1 MIDQMTKQ
9 TETAFNTFKAA
20 FAPFADAFKNV
31 QTADV
36 PEAARD
42 FVKRAIDTAK
52 ERAADAHAGAEK
64 VTAVIEDAA
73 VGAVSETVKLS
84 RNVQQAFYEDAEAF
98 FTGIDKLASAKTFAD
113 ALQIQSDY
121 LRSRGEVAVARARS
135 ASEYAGKLFAEG
147 AKTAQDN
154 LAKVAATVGKAA

>member
-1 MIDQMTKQ
+1 MTNQ
-9 TETAFNTFKAA
+9 TETVFSTFKTA
-20 FAPFADAFKNV
+20 FAPVADVLKNF
-31 QTADV
+31 QAPDV

-42 FVKRAIDTAK
+42 FVKRAVDTAK

-73 VGAVSETVKLS
+73 VGAVNETVKIS

-98 FTGIDKLASAKTFAD
+98 FTGLDKIASAKTFAD

-121 LRSRGEVAVARARS
+121 LRSRGEVAVARAKS

-147 AKTAQDN
+147 AKATQDN
-154 LAKVAATVGKAA
+154 LAKVAASVGKAA

>member
-98 FTGIDKLASAKTFAD
+98 FTGIDKLASALRDTLKDPVVRERFASINTPLVGSTPD
-113 ALQIQSDY
+113 
-121 LRSRGEVAVARARS
+121 EFAVFLDKERKAAKELIERARIRI
-135 ASEYAGKLFAEG
+135 
-147 AKTAQDN
+147 D
-154 LAKVAATVGKAA
+154 

>member
-1 MIDQMTKQ
+1 MTNQ
-9 TETAFNTFKAA
+9 TETVFNTFKAA
-20 FAPFADAFKNV
+20 FAPVTDVFKHF
-31 QTADV
+31 QGAEM
-36 PEAARD
+36 PEAAREI
-42 FVKRAIDTAK
+42 VKRAVDSAK

-64 VTAVIEDAA
+64 VTNVIEDAA
-73 VGAVSETVKLS
+73 VGAVSETVKIS
-84 RNVQQAFYEDAEAF
+84 RNLQQAFYEDAEAF

-121 LRSRGEVAVARARS
+121 LRSRSEVAVARTKS

-154 LAKVAATVGKAA
+154 LAKVAAGAAPAA